1 MNKLDRP
8 NRHRSSCWRR
18 TKSTDDLI
26 WFDLIWYDLML
37 IWFKYSNVGDQVIIY
52 RLRSVVVDVADVDKD
67 ANNAEEL
74 HWLNGDVHAQ

>member
-1 MNKLDRP
+1 MYKL
-8 NRHRSSCWRR
+8 
-18 TKSTDDLI
+18 
-26 WFDLIWYDLML
+26 
-37 IWFKYSNVGDQVIIY
+37 FKYSNVGDQVIIY